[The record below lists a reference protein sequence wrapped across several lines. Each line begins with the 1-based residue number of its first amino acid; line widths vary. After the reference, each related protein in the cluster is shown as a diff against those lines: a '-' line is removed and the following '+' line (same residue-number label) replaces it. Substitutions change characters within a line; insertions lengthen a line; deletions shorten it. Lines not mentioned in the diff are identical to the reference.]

1 MIQQSSGEPPG
12 PFAIDLD
19 ADAIFGACA
28 PADAFAAVL
37 MEARVVLADIA
48 SPLHAELWG
57 SDILAALGGST
68 AAADLVPAAEAAG
81 TPAALALLR
90 ALSAVGSPGLRAD
103 ADAAAARL
111 AAHGVAEPSWA
122 ESVGAPAVGECW
134 YYGDERR
141 AQEVVTT
148 SFAYARARHVVSV
161 LVDHHRG
168 GGRIK
173 DVWVGDAENVLA
185 RARAM
190 SQLDPK
196 IAFEMIGPADARA
209 RLERAIIA
217 GECPQQPE
225 ETANVASARA
235 ILRARV
241 AHLPRH

>member
-1 MIQQSSGEPPG
+1 M
-12 PFAIDLD
+12 
-19 ADAIFGACA
+19 
-28 PADAFAAVL
+28 
-37 MEARVVLADIA
+37 
-48 SPLHAELWG
+48 
-57 SDILAALGGST
+57 
-68 AAADLVPAAEAAG
+68 
-81 TPAALALLR
+81 
-90 ALSAVGSPGLRAD
+90 
-103 ADAAAARL
+103 
-111 AAHGVAEPSWA
+111 
-122 ESVGAPAVGECW
+122 
-134 YYGDERR
+134 
-141 AQEVVTT
+141 TT
-148 SFAYARARHVVSV
+148 SFAYARAGHVVSV